1 MNLDVDLS
9 KKGKGLSVLHE
20 MEDIVTRS
28 CNGAIAK
35 PSDEFIAKYRSDV
48 NFERLLPQLAM
59 MPELV
64 KAANQE
70 SSIKIREV
78 TSLST
83 ACDMMNETSIG
94 KVMFSE
100 VHQLI
105 RLYLTV
111 PTTSATAERTFSTL
125 RCLKNYLRS
134 TMTQE
139 RLNHVIMLHT
149 HKDRTDEIELT
160 EIAKEFVS
168 FNERRVGFFGHF

>member
-1 MNLDVDLS
+1 
-9 KKGKGLSVLHE
+9 
-20 MEDIVTRS
+20 
-28 CNGAIAK
+28 
-35 PSDEFIAKYRSDV
+35 
-48 NFERLLPQLAM
+48 M

-64 KAANQE
+64 KAANQK

-83 ACDMMNETSIG
+83 VCDMMNETSIG

-111 PTTSATAERTFSTL
+111 PMTSATAERTLTTL
-125 RCLKNYLRS
+125 RRLKNYLRS

-168 FNERRVGFFGHF
+168 FNERRVGFLDIFSLKLFIFNV

>member
-1 MNLDVDLS
+1 
-9 KKGKGLSVLHE
+9 
-20 MEDIVTRS
+20 
-28 CNGAIAK
+28 
-35 PSDEFIAKYRSDV
+35 
-48 NFERLLPQLAM
+48 M

-70 SSIKIREV
+70 SSSSIKIREV

-83 ACDMMNETSIG
+83 VCDMMNETSIG

-105 RLYLTV
+105 QLYLTV
-111 PTTSATAERTFSTL
+111 PMTSATAERMFSTL
-125 RCLKNYLRS
+125 RRLKHYLRS

>member
-1 MNLDVDLS
+1 
-9 KKGKGLSVLHE
+9 
-20 MEDIVTRS
+20 
-28 CNGAIAK
+28 
-35 PSDEFIAKYRSDV
+35 
-48 NFERLLPQLAM
+48 M

-70 SSIKIREV
+70 SSIKIGEV

-83 ACDMMNETSIG
+83 VCDMINETSIG

-111 PTTSATAERTFSTL
+111 P
-125 RCLKNYLRS
+125 
-134 TMTQE
+134 MTQE
-139 RLNHVIMLHT
+139 RLNHVIMLHA
-149 HKDRTDEIELT
+149 HKNRTDEIELT

-168 FNERRVGFFGHF
+168 FNERSVGFFGHF